1 MNKITSQV
9 KGTNLFIV
17 SIGNRQKTR
26 SAQCHFG
33 IALLLSFILCLSI
46 YLVRSRK
53 TSDTTI
59 TALTFGATGR
69 SLAPQRNDFSSCE
82 NVNNPGTTI
91 IGPVDNPEVSRER
104 QAVSVF
110 VHARNIGGVKKTFAS
125 QDKNKTL

>member
-1 MNKITSQV
+1 M

-46 YLVRSRK
+46 YLVRSRQ
-53 TSDTTI
+53 TSDTKI

-69 SLAPQRNDFSSCE
+69 SLAPQRNDFSSCG
-82 NVNNPGTTI
+82 NVNNPGTII

-104 QAVSVF
+104 QCVRACTKSRRGQKNVCFS
-110 VHARNIGGVKKTFAS
+110 RQK
-125 QDKNKTL
+125 QDALGLVIQQGK